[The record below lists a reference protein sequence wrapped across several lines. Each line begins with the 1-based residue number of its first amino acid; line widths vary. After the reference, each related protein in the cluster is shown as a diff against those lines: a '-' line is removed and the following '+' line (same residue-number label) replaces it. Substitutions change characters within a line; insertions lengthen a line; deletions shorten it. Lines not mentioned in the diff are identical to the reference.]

1 MRTQGGKIPGM
12 VRDYDVI
19 VIGAGGAGSSSA
31 LELARRGKRVLLLE
45 RFQVGHDR
53 GSSHG
58 HSRIFRFAYDE
69 ADYARLAM
77 EALGAWRQLETDS
90 GESLLTLTGGLD
102 LGPVGNESLERTAA
116 GMTAAGAGF
125 ERLTAPELM
134 GRFPQWR
141 VPENW
146 SALYSEDAGI
156 VAPTHTVEVLAALA
170 RAAGAELLEMT
181 AVTGI
186 NLERLSVE
194 TSRGRFAA
202 EQIVIAAGAW
212 LTDLLPD
219 LELPLRVTLESSAYF
234 APRDLEAFKPER
246 FPLFINH
253 QSLEYGFPAFGLPGV
268 KLGAH
273 QSGEVTS
280 AEQRSYEVPAE
291 TLSNLHGFLERF
303 LPGQNWHLIAA
314 KTCLYTNTPSHDFL
328 LDTHP
333 ASDKLL
339 IVSPCSGHGFKFAP
353 LIGALVADRL
363 EGKTNPFHFPRFR
376 RDEALQAGEAKL
388 LSRATTHSATVS

>member
-1 MRTQGGKIPGM
+1 MTGM

-69 ADYARLAM
+69 ADYARLAVA
-77 EALGAWRQLETDS
+77 ALKAWRQLEADS
-90 GESLLTLTGGLD
+90 GERLLTPTGGLD
-102 LGPVGNESLERTAA
+102 LGPEGNESLERTAT
-116 GMTAAGAGF
+116 GMTAAGASF
-125 ERLTAPELM
+125 ERLSARELM
-134 GRFPQWR
+134 ERFPQWR

-146 SALYSEDAGI
+146 SALYSGDAGI
-156 VAPTHTVEVLAALA
+156 VAPTHTVEVMAALA

-186 NLERLSVE
+186 NLEELSVE
-194 TSRGRFAA
+194 TGRGRFAA
-202 EQIVIAAGAW
+202 DQIVIAAGAW

-219 LELPLRVTLESSAYF
+219 LMLPLTVTLESSAYF
-234 APRDLEAFKPER
+234 APHDLDLFKPDR

-253 QSLEYGFPAFGLPGV
+253 ESLEYGFPAFGLPGV

-273 QSGEVTS
+273 QSGPVTS
-280 AEQRSYEVPAE
+280 AETRGYEVPPE

-303 LPGQNWHLIAA
+303 LPGQSWRLIAA

-333 ASDKLL
+333 ESDRVL

-353 LIGALVADRL
+353 LIGSLVADRL
-363 EGKTNPFHFPRFR
+363 EGRQNPFHFPRFQLAN
-376 RDEALQAGEAKL
+376 ALRAGEAKL
-388 LSRATTHSATVS
+388 LARTTRLQAARAPAQVD